1 MIARTCPVCGTALTD
16 GAPDAPCPVCLM
28 KLGLESWS
36 SRSAADPVN
45 TPTELAGDRFDAP
58 EIDALQ
64 PRLPHLELLELLG
77 KGGMGAVYKARQTA
91 LDRLVAVKII
101 NPRAAADPNFAE
113 RFSREARSL
122 ARLNHPHI
130 VTVHDFGELPATDPG
145 DPPLFYFVME
155 YVEGANLREL
165 IRSKRLE
172 PPQALGVIPAICDA
186 LQYAHDEGIVH
197 RDIKPE
203 NILVDRKGRVKIADF
218 GLAKLLGR
226 GTQDVALTGAYQAMG
241 TLHYMA
247 PEQFERPLEVD
258 HRADIYSLGVTLY
271 ELLTGELPLGRFAP
285 PSQKVQVD
293 VRLDEVVLK
302 TLEREPGRRYQHASE
317 VKTDLEMISGVSMAA
332 LGPMFGHEFRSKT
345 MLFGLPLVHIASGVD
360 PRTGRPRVAK
370 GIIAIGDR
378 AVGGVAIGGGAVG
391 GIAIGGAAIGLV
403 SLGGLSIGILT
414 AIGGMAIGGL
424 AFGGGALGPVAIG
437 GMAIGW
443 YAFGG
448 EAFGMHVLS
457 STVQEPEALRFF
469 ESWAQNWSK
478 WLMWL
483 GIGMPLGGSVLA
495 VLIWLALALQSRRDA
510 QTLGA
515 SSTDRGLV
523 RDSSKR

>member
-1 MIARTCPVCGTALTD
+1 MSTSRNCPVCGTALSE
-16 GAPDAPCPVCLM
+16 GAPEAPCPVCLM

-36 SRSAADPVN
+36 SRAAADPVN
-45 TPTELAGDRFDAP
+45 TPTELATGRFIAP

-64 PRLPHLELLELLG
+64 PRMPQLELLELLG

-130 VTVHDFGELPATDPG
+130 VTVHDFGELPPTEPG
-145 DPPLFYFVME
+145 EPPLFYFVME

-165 IRSKRLE
+165 MKSRRLE
-172 PPQALGVIPAICDA
+172 PSQALAVVPAICDA
-186 LQYAHDEGIVH
+186 LQYAHDEGVVH

-293 VRLDEVVLK
+293 IRLDEVVLK
-302 TLEREPGRRYQHASE
+302 TLEREPGRRYQRASD
-317 VKTDLEMISGVSMAA
+317 VKTELETISGMSTAA
-332 LGPMFGHEFRSKT
+332 FRPQFGHEFRTKAT
-345 MLFGLPLVHIASGVD
+345 LFGLPLVHIATGVD

-391 GIAIGGAAIGLV
+391 GIAIGGAALGVV
-403 SLGGLSIGILT
+403 SLGGLSIGLLA

-448 EAFGMHVLS
+448 QAYGMHVLS
-457 STVQEPEALRFF
+457 SAVREPEALRFF
-469 ESWAQNWSK
+469 ESWAQNWSQ
-478 WLMWL
+478 WLTWL
-483 GIGMPLGGSVLA
+483 GIGMPLGGGLLA
-495 VLIWLALALQSRRDA
+495 VLIWLAFTLQARRDETTTA
-510 QTLGA
+510 QAGPPTGP
-515 SSTDRGLV
+515 
-523 RDSSKR
+523 